1 MKTQS
6 VLYLM
11 ILYIK
16 KGGEKIL
23 KKYLVTFGLLGT
35 LTFLGLFVYF
45 YKTSG
50 KFRQSIIAAFAAAI
64 FFFSGLTPA
73 RGAGEADAFT
83 PQPQHQSRP
92 SHRSGFFSG
101 RSNNDGS
108 GPGKPN
114 GDDSDG
120 NDGGIPK
127 YPKTES
133 IEETQIHLSN
143 IDEQIN
149 KLEEVTDSDS
159 EIEENQCQIKPPG
172 KFEVDFDFELDE
184 NGNPTL
190 IIPMKDGSIRRIEF
204 DQTRDK
210 WYHEDLFPNISAPD
224 GFDNQA
230 VRDLKHS
237 DRLAYLRENIPD
249 KNVIELQNEIGK
261 SLSHPKIISVPGFLG
276 KYKIEGTVDIN
287 MQSGLVSFTDGV
299 TNKHRT
305 IVKMSPE
312 RIQKL
317 AKDGFHMFPEK

>member
-1 MKTQS
+1 MKK
-6 VLYLM
+6 L
-11 ILYIK
+11 
-16 KGGEKIL
+16 G
-23 KKYLVTFGLLGT
+23 LVGI
-35 LTFLGLFVYF
+35 LTFLVLFVYF

-50 KFRQSIIAAFAAAI
+50 KFRQSVLAAFVAVTVV
-64 FFFSGLTPA
+64 FGLLSSQPA
-73 RGAGEADAFT
+73 QAGEADAFT
-83 PQPQHQSRP
+83 TPNQQHHSRP
-92 SHRSGFFSG
+92 QKQGFFGSK
-101 RSNNDGS
+101 SNNDGS

-114 GDDSDG
+114 GNDSNNDDGDDG
-120 NDGGIPK
+120 SSPK
-127 YPKTES
+127 YPKRES
-133 IEETQIHLSN
+133 IEETQRHLFN

-159 EIEENQCQIKPPG
+159 ETEEKECQIKSPG

-230 VRDLKHS
+230 VRDLKYS
-237 DRLAYLRENIPD
+237 DRLAYLKENIPD
-249 KNVIELQNEIGK
+249 KSVIELQNEIGK
-261 SLSHPKIISVPGFLG
+261 SLSHPENISVPGFLG

>member
-1 MKTQS
+1 
-6 VLYLM
+6 
-11 ILYIK
+11 
-16 KGGEKIL
+16 L
-23 KKYLVTFGLLGT
+23 KKYLLRFGLVGA
-35 LTFLGLFVYF
+35 LTFLGLFIYF

-50 KFRQSIIAAFAAAI
+50 KFRQSIITAFVI
-64 FFFSGLTPA
+64 VFFSSQQPA
-73 RGAGEADAFT
+73 HSAGEADAAFT
-83 PQPQHQSRP
+83 QQNQPHQSRS

-101 RSNNDGS
+101 RSSNDGS

-114 GDDSDG
+114 DDGSDG
-120 NDGGIPK
+120 DDGGIPK

-133 IEETQIHLSN
+133 IEETESHLST

-149 KLEEVTDSDS
+149 ELEEVTDSDS
-159 EIEENQCQIKPPG
+159 ETEEDQCQIKPPG

-210 WYHEDLFPNISAPD
+210 WYHEDRFPNISAPD

-230 VRDLKHS
+230 VRDLKYL

-249 KNVIELQNEIGK
+249 KNVMELQNEIGK

-317 AKDGFHMFPEK
+317 AKDGFHIFPDK